1 MSYVAIEFFIYVLP
15 TAECSQIPQT
25 FPLTDCME
33 AQVSVPINFTLYT
46 MNFCNKSKIIVIEL
60 ILTADIPGMQVS
72 SLVNSTTNSS
82 LAYVTVAEKV
92 QSNPYCA
99 TLIVTISTPCVTTTT
114 TSTSTSTTTSTASE
128 TTTTSSTTT
137 STTTTT
143 TSEKTTTT
151 TTTSTETTTTMPTT
165 TTNTT
170 LATTATTTTATTATT
185 ISVTTATTTS
195 TTSRTSVFR
204 TTAKPVVSNQINI
217 PLNVGLSLL
226 GLLLALGIVVSR
238 RRRQTEAKNNLWEQ
252 NCVSSDPKEIT
263 KLSPWKKLKNNLKRR
278 QSRGKYRTLRIPRS
292 TSKYKSTMF
301 PPCRQSNHQDPIINM
316 TPAKDSTKAVSVS
329 AIDKETIISVGRVI
343 LEEIAKSPKGN
354 NVSIKAQYRQ
364 DSTEDASTVENP
376 LT

>member
-46 MNFCNKSKIIVIEL
+46 MNFCNKSKIIVIDL
-60 ILTADIPGMQVS
+60 ILTANIPGISVS
-72 SLVNSTTNSS
+72 WTPTTNQIRPQTCCDV
-82 LAYVTVAEKV
+82 AYTSEKV

-278 QSRGKYRTLRIPRS
+278 
-292 TSKYKSTMF
+292 
-301 PPCRQSNHQDPIINM
+301 
-316 TPAKDSTKAVSVS
+316 
-329 AIDKETIISVGRVI
+329 
-343 LEEIAKSPKGN
+343 
-354 NVSIKAQYRQ
+354 
-364 DSTEDASTVENP
+364 
-376 LT
+376 

>member
-204 TTAKPVVSNQINI
+204 TTAKPV
-217 PLNVGLSLL
+217 
-226 GLLLALGIVVSR
+226 GIVVSR

-316 TPAKDSTKAVSVS
+316 APAKDSTKAVSVS
-329 AIDKETIISVGRVI
+329 AIDKETIISVGRVR